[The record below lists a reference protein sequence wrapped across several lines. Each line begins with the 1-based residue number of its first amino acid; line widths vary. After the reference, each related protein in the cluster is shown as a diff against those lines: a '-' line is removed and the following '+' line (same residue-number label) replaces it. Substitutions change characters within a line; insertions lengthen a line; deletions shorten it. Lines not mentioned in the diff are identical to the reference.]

1 MANNVLGDTLVT
13 CSNEPQTGFFRNGL
27 CDTCGE
33 DQGMHTVC
41 ALMTDSLLEFSA
53 EQGNDLKTPLPA
65 YKFPGL
71 KAGDYWCLCLPR
83 WLEAHAAGRA
93 PKVKLEATHTSAL
106 EFIDLNVLKSYS
118 VN

>member
-1 MANNVLGDTLVT
+1 MANNVLGTALLN
-13 CSNEPQTGFFRNGL
+13 CSHKPLTGFFRNGL
-27 CDTCGE
+27 CDTCGD

-41 ALMTDSLLEFSA
+41 ACMTDAFLEFSSQ
-53 EQGNDLKTPLPA
+53 QGNDLKTPVSE
-65 YKFPGL
+65 YNFPGL

-93 PKVKLEATHTSAL
+93 PKVKLEATHASAL
-106 EFIDLNVLKSYS
+106 EFIDLDLLKSYS